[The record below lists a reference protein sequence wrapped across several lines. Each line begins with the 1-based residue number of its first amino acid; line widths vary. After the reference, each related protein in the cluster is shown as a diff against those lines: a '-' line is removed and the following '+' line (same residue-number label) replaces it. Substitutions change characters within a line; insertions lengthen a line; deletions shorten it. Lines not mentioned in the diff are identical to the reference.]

1 MSLKKVDDPSE
12 LSAAVKESYHIGSIT
27 NIPLDTGK
35 FMPEIL
41 LGNVMMEKHGNNL
54 FVLKKT
60 EYVNKLYF
68 IKNDFEDLS
77 LDIPE
82 KTVTEYSY
90 KTRDSVK
97 DFESL
102 KRLSDRLEK
111 LAMTEVLSR
120 KRFSLKCG
128 GEEHTVAVND
138 AVSFRIAGTSDSAL
152 VLTTLTDNFDVQTG
166 CIPSR
171 DEMNAAL
178 EAGNIIFAEVDG
190 KTAGLIHLEG
200 NDRSA
205 EIRHLCVNDE
215 FRNKG
220 IAETLVG
227 HFISFFKGSI
237 VRVWTGENN
246 TAAIR
251 TYSRFGFTEDGM
263 KSVVFLKNSEVK
275 NMDDKLEKLVAILH
289 DEVPGVDFMKEKNLV
304 DDEILTSLDI
314 IGIVTSISLNFN
326 IDLDVDDIV
335 PENFNSID
343 DMLEMINRKLG

>member
-12 LSAAVKESYHIGSIT
+12 LLAAVKESYHIGSIT

-68 IKNDFEDLS
+68 IINDFEDLS

-90 KTRDSVK
+90 KTRDPVK

-111 LAMTEVLSR
+111 LSMTEVLSR

-128 GEEHTVAVND
+128 GEEHTVEVND
-138 AVSFRIAGTSDSAL
+138 AVSFRIAGTGDSAL

-171 DEMNAAL
+171 DEMNADL

-200 NDRSA
+200 NDHSA

-237 VRVWTGENN
+237 VR
-246 TAAIR
+246 
-251 TYSRFGFTEDGM
+251 FMEDGM